1 MTLWA
6 FMNNF
11 RITMNFVA

>member
-1 MTLWA
+1 
-6 FMNNF
+6 MNNF

>member
-6 FMNNF
+6 F
-11 RITMNFVA
+11 V